1 MSMKFGANI
10 LSLIH
15 SYFVAQQLLDA
26 FSPGSSYPSTC
37 PQCQNRSFSMG
48 TIKLVSGLR
57 EGYAP
62 LLDQEGEPR
71 TSVKGPREG
80 GSESMA

>member
-1 MSMKFGANI
+1 
-10 LSLIH
+10 
-15 SYFVAQQLLDA
+15 
-26 FSPGSSYPSTC
+26 
-37 PQCQNRSFSMG
+37 MG